1 MDIATG
7 TRASDAE
14 RDAVVSLLGKHL
26 ADGRL
31 DLGEYDERVA
41 RVYATRDREGLAP
54 VLADLPRLADSAPA
68 KPRPRGVRGLP
79 LWQQIEFASWAGV
92 SLLVLVI
99 WAAIS
104 LGVGEF
110 TYFWPVWVIGP
121 WGAVLAFRVLTGFEG
136 RACRSGAVSRALRA
150 LG

>member
-14 RDAVVSLLGKHL
+14 RDGVVSLLGRHL

-31 DLGEYDERVA
+31 DLAEYDERVA
-41 RVYATRDREGLAP
+41 RVYATRARDDLA
-54 VLADLPRLADSAPA
+54 LLLSDLPTISDSAVQAA
-68 KPRPRGVRGLP
+68 KPRGVRTLP

-104 LGVGEF
+104 LGAGEF

-121 WGAVLAFRVLTGFEG
+121 WGAVLAFRVVTGFEG
-136 RACRSGAVSRALRA
+136 RGCGARAV
-150 LG
+150 G